1 MIGVVKVINLITEKK
16 CENCPYFRVE
26 QESTDMTNLSE
37 KYRNYMHNLTCK
49 NYDFCGKLE
58 EYLREVIG
66 NE

>member
-26 QESTDMTNLSE
+26 QESTDITNLSE
-37 KYRNYMHNLTCK
+37 KYKNYLHDLKCK
-49 NYDFCGKLE
+49 NYSFCGRLE
-58 EYLREVIG
+58 EYLREVIA